1 MTLDAETHA
10 ATLRRVTTL
19 TCILALGVI
28 GLGAWVRIVGAGLA
42 CPDWPGCFG
51 RLIAPSAP
59 GHIAAAEA
67 AFPDVTVDVPGARIE
82 MTHCYAAGALGLLV
96 TAIFILSWRVRRR
109 DARPL
114 VLASVLLSLVVAQAL
129 LGMVTIYARLHP
141 GIVTLHLIGG
151 MSALAL
157 LVWLALRHHAGWPA
171 ARVRPRMRRD
181 RAIAVAGL
189 SVLMLQI
196 ALGGWSSTHGM
207 IHWAH
212 QAGAAATA
220 LLLAALFLRTFR
232 RATTG
237 PVAWAMLAALATQ
250 IGLGIANLLLGTPP
264 LLALLH
270 NVVAAL
276 LLVSVVTITFR
287 VCAARAEPA
296 P

>member
-59 GHIAAAEA
+59 EHVAAAQA
-67 AFPDVTVDVPGARIE
+67 AFPDVTVDVSGARIE
-82 MTHCYAAGALGLLV
+82 MTHRYAAGALGLLV
-96 TAIFILSWRVRRR
+96 TAIFILSWRMRRS
-109 DARPL
+109 DVRPL
-114 VLASVLLSLVVAQAL
+114 LLATALLSLVVAQAL
-129 LGMVTIYARLHP
+129 LGMVTIFMQLHP

-157 LVWLALRHHAGWPA
+157 LVWLALRHRAGWPA
-171 ARVRPRMRRD
+171 AHVRPRMRRD
-181 RAIAVAGL
+181 RAIAVAGV

-196 ALGGWSSTHGM
+196 ALGGWSSTHGV

-212 QAGAAATA
+212 QAGAVATA
-220 LLLAALFLRTFR
+220 LILAAMFLLTFR
-232 RATTG
+232 RAPTR
-237 PVAWAMLAALATQ
+237 PLAWAMIVVLAAQ
-250 IGLGIANLLLGTPP
+250 VGLGIANLQLGTPP

-270 NVVAAL
+270 NVAAAL

-287 VCAARAEPA
+287 VCVAPAEPA